1 MKSDSIKISVIMNC
15 YNGERFLEET
25 LQSLFA
31 QTFRDFEVIFWDNQ
45 STDRSA
51 EILRSFSDPRV
62 KYFRAQNFT
71 TLGEARNLAAAKAEG
86 EWIAF
91 LDCDDLWHPE
101 KLFKQMAAL
110 DVPDSGSVGIV
121 YTRTLCLGG
130 PRDGLEIQPY
140 LTGRSL
146 PTGTIIP
153 EYLYSDNFI
162 ALSSALIRTS
172 AMRKI
177 GGIPTHFKQAED
189 FYLFAT
195 IAAMNLVLAVNDPLT
210 VYRVHQNNLTKY
222 QQYESYTEQIKTIK
236 ECLGIQP
243 RLIQH
248 SAIRRKLGHLSLF
261 AAWSAIKQKRSW
273 TLALHHIFNPSLLA
287 FILASFRE
295 TKRRLVALSK
305 PEANQSYS

>member
-1 MKSDSIKISVIMNC
+1 MKSNSLKISVIINC

-51 EILRSFSDPRV
+51 EILRSFADHRV
-62 KYFRAQNFT
+62 KYFRAETFT

-110 DVPDSGSVGIV
+110 ELPDADSVGIV

-130 PRDGLEIQPY
+130 PRDGLEIQPH
-140 LTGRSL
+140 LTGRPL

-172 AMRKI
+172 AMRRI
-177 GGIPTHFKQAED
+177 GRIPENFKQAED
-189 FYLFAT
+189 FNLFAK
-195 IAAMNLVLAVNDPLT
+195 IATLNLVLAVNDSLT
-210 VYRVHQNNLTKY
+210 FYRVHQNNLTRY
-222 QQYESYTEQIKTIK
+222 QEYESYTEQMKTIK
-236 ECLGIQP
+236 ECFEIQP

-248 SAIRRKLGHLSLF
+248 PAIRRKLGHLSLF
-261 AAWSAIKQKRSW
+261 AAWSAIKQRRSW

-287 FILASFRE
+287 FIFAGFRE
-295 TKRRLVALSK
+295 TKRRLVGLSK
-305 PEANQSYS
+305 TEANQSYS